1 MKIFRSFCAARRLRL
16 LVAGI
21 TFLCLAGTLP
31 AQTAADPRIAAFLHG
46 LSGMRNPR
54 QAAIS
59 PDGKTVAW
67 VAPDGDAGQR
77 IFLRALDGAPG
88 SEQILPAP
96 GAGVGCAEG
105 DVVWSPKGHRIAFTS
120 DCMTHGQQQIFVT
133 QLGADEK
140 PQAPRQITAVK
151 GFVHR
156 LAWSPDGKQLGFLF
170 IANATRPPNAVFA
183 IKPLVGVISANT
195 IAEVQRLALVDPST
209 AAPVSDPPQISPT
222 TLHVYEFAWS
232 PDSHSVAY
240 IAAPPPGDDNWWVA
254 QLYTQQAAPSA
265 APQSILKPTMQ
276 IAVPRWSP
284 DGKQIA
290 FIGGLMSDRT
300 QNGGDIYL
308 IPADGG
314 TPRNLTPGRKAT
326 PAWIHWFSDSRMG
339 FTEVKDG
346 MSRYSE
352 LNPKTSEENTAVRV
366 TFPATIGAGYDQ
378 LDISFSRQRKPQA
391 ALIKSTFDQAPEVWA
406 GNLQHLTQIT
416 HLNDSLKPTWG
427 KSESVTWTNE
437 GYRIQGWLVYPR
449 NYDPHKKYALILYV
463 HGGPSNRVLPR
474 WPYPGYNPLA
484 FSAVDDFVLMP
495 NPRGS
500 FGEGETFTE
509 ANRKDFG
516 YGDLRDLL
524 AGVDT
529 VTKRF
534 PVDNNRVGI
543 TGWSYGGFMTM
554 FAITQTHRF
563 RAAVAGAG
571 ISDWKSYY
579 GENSIDTWMIP
590 FFGASVYDDPS
601 VYAKSSA
608 INFIK
613 NAKTP
618 TLIVVGER
626 DGECP
631 APQSFEMWH
640 ALRAMHVPVKLVV
653 YPGEG
658 HGFTRRA
665 DSQNVLERAVA
676 WFNQYMPAAGAQ

>member
-1 MKIFRSFCAARRLRL
+1 MKSFWSFCAARRLRL
-16 LVAGI
+16 LVAGV
-21 TFLCLAGTLP
+21 TFLSLAGTLT

-77 IFLRALDGAPG
+77 IFLRALEGAPG

-105 DVVWSPKGHRIAFTS
+105 DVVWSPDGHRIAFTS
-120 DCMTHGQQQIFVT
+120 DCLTHGQQQIFIT
-133 QLGADEK
+133 TLGADGK

-170 IANATRPPNAVFA
+170 IANATRPPDAVFA

-195 IAEVQRLALVDPST
+195 IAEVQRLSLVDPSAT
-209 AAPVSDPPQISPT
+209 APVSDPPQISPA

-232 PDSHSVAY
+232 PDSRSVAY

-254 QLYTQQAAPSA
+254 QLYTQQAAASA

-308 IPADGG
+308 IPASGG
-314 TPRNLTPGRKAT
+314 TPRDLTPGRKAT
-326 PAWIHWFSDSRMG
+326 PAWVHWFSTTRMG

-346 MSRYSE
+346 MARYSE
-352 LNPKTSEENTAVRV
+352 LNPKTGAEDKAARV
-366 TFPATIGAGYDQ
+366 TFPATIGAGFDQ
-378 LDISFSRQRKPQA
+378 LDISFSRQRNPQA

-416 HLNDSLKPTWG
+416 HLNGSLTPTWG
-427 KSESVTWTNE
+427 KSESVTWTNQ

-534 PVDNNRVGI
+534 PIDANRVGI

-618 TLIVVGER
+618 TLIVVGDR

-653 YPGEG
+653 YPNEG

-676 WFNQYMPAAGAQ
+676 WFNQYMPETSAH